1 MQNGKATSD
10 EENDNVD
17 IQPDR
22 NERFE
27 TSSKYHN
34 STVGHIG
41 NSNILKA
48 MSVRGT

>member
-10 EENDNVD
+10 EDNDNLD

-27 TSSKYHN
+27 TSKYHN